1 MKKVLF
7 LSLFVTFTMFCHAQ
21 DGGRVVIVR
30 VVEFYGV
37 GGIKPSINIVT
48 SGGVETIELDKTR
61 RVDGPEQI
69 ENDKKVR
76 AALDKVEGNGYV
88 LKTSNVSRVG
98 PDNTVSTTTYVFE
111 KK

>member
-1 MKKVLF
+1 MKKVLL
-7 LSLFVTFTMFCHAQ
+7 LSLFLTFIVFCHAQ
-21 DGGRVVIVR
+21 DAGRVVIVR
-30 VVEFYGV
+30 VVEIYGV
-37 GGIKPSINIVT
+37 GPIKSSINIIT

-88 LKTSNVSRVG
+88 LKTSNVSGVG
-98 PDNTVSTTTYVFE
+98 PDNAVLSTTYVFE